1 MDIKKPMPLLLI
13 EDEVADCIKFKEY
26 VNTRTD
32 VVFVA
37 MTDSASEGLKYVQT
51 MMPEGIIVDI
61 ELHKGTGSGLQ
72 FLSELKKSNI
82 ALRPIIIVATK
93 SPSQIVHNHVRNL
106 GVDLVFFKRQKDY
119 SVELVVN
126 TIVALRESWFAI
138 QSNELTGD
146 LQEIESPEERRN
158 RVMERINTEMDLI
171 GVGVR
176 YKGYE
181 YLQEAIYNLIN
192 KDKNSSEVVI
202 NQIAESRKIP
212 YNTIIH
218 AMQTAIN
225 KAWKISSIDDLQKY
239 YTARVNINTGVPTPV
254 DFIHY
259 YADKIR
265 KTM

>member
-1 MDIKKPMPLLLI
+1 MDINKPMPLLLI

-37 MTDSASEGLKYVQT
+37 MTDSASKGLNYVQT
-51 MMPEGIIVDI
+51 LMPEGIIVDI

-72 FLSELKKSNI
+72 FLSDLKKSNI
-82 ALRPIIIVATK
+82 ALRPILIVATK
-93 SPSQIVHNHVRNL
+93 SPSQVVHNHVRNL
-106 GVDLVFFKRQKDY
+106 GVDLVFCKRQKDY
-119 SVELVVN
+119 SAEMVIK
-126 TIVALRESWFAI
+126 TIVALRESWFTI
-138 QSNELTGD
+138 QSNELLGD

-158 RVMERINTEMDLI
+158 RIMERINTEMEFVGI
-171 GVGVR
+171 GVR

-192 KDKNSSEVVI
+192 KDKNSSEVAI
-202 NQIAESRKIP
+202 NQVAENRKIS

-225 KAWKISSIDDLQKY
+225 RAWKISSIEDLQKY

-254 DFIHY
+254 EFIHY

-265 KTM
+265 KTI